1 VAALS
6 DVVKDPVKR
15 RAVVDDCTALIDAE
29 VGDKRGLTGAAIKAA
44 YMTVKNIKPGFIG
57 SAMNDLLDPFSQKV
71 DPFWADC
78 QAKKANAR
86 QFFTLKKAEIANALL
101 GITDARA
108 ERSQHKVLVKAYHR
122 LRPQA
127 VSHIGDAM
135 PRLADL
141 IAKHAS

>member
-6 DVVKDPVKR
+6 DVVKDPAKR
-15 RAVVDDCTALIDAE
+15 RKVVDDCVAMIDAE

-44 YMTVKNIKPGFIG
+44 YMTVKNIKPGFVG

-78 QAKKANAR
+78 QAKKSNAR
-86 QFFTLKKAEIANALL
+86 QFFSLKKTEIANALL
-101 GITDARA
+101 SITDARA
-108 ERSQHKVLVKAYHR
+108 DRSEHKVLVKAYHR

-127 VSHIGDAM
+127 VNHIGDAM
-135 PRLADL
+135 PRLADV
-141 IAKHAS
+141 IVKHAS

>member
-1 VAALS
+1 MSTLS
-6 DVVKDPVKR
+6 EVIRDPAKR

-44 YMTVKNIKPGFIG
+44 YMTVKNIKPGFIS

-78 QAKKANAR
+78 QAKKSNAR
-86 QFFTLKKAEIANALL
+86 QFFTLKKNDVANALL
-101 GITDARA
+101 AITDAKA

-127 VSHIGDAM
+127 VNHIGDAM

-141 IAKHAS
+141 IVKHAS